1 VSLVL
6 WTGQPYALETH
17 NPDQSQHTPDAV
29 GFDPSLF
36 AWYQKFTG
44 LRQRWATIRLG
55 SYTTAVTDH
64 ARQLYAF
71 RRTLD
76 KEDVLLVLNRGSQ
89 PAIFSHAVLA
99 SRKYRD
105 AFTQAATTK
114 VTVPARDVVV
124 LRAR

>member
-1 VSLVL
+1 V
-6 WTGQPYALETH
+6 
-17 NPDQSQHTPDAV
+17 
-29 GFDPSLF
+29 
-36 AWYQKFTG
+36 
-44 LRQRWATIRLG
+44 TIHLG
-55 SYTTAVTDH
+55 SYTTAATDH

-71 RRTLD
+71 RRPLN

-89 PAIFSHAVLA
+89 PATLSHAVLA

-124 LRAR
+124 LRAQ